1 MSIVVHT
8 ENAVSTLEAERDR
21 LEEGLS
27 ALIKTLG
34 EYQDIVEGDNALVR
48 AIQGIAHSVKADSR
62 ILLEEDR
69 LLRLGI
75 VGQIKAGKS
84 SLLNLLLFDGQEVLP
99 QAATPMTA
107 SLTHIVKSDRNEI
120 EVEYYSREDWEEIK
134 RHASEYQKMRDQQK
148 NSPTDFLQASHELVE
163 MVKQNRLTVASY
175 LGTTE
180 VLPTSVENL
189 NRELCRLVG
198 AEGELTPLVKG
209 ITIRCSQGIPDLDIV
224 DTPGINDPIV
234 SRSRETKKLLG
245 QCDAVLLLSYAA
257 QFMTSED
264 ADFLQERVPQEGISR
279 RLLIGSKF
287 DSALIDAS
295 KKHRGNLQEARE
307 TLLYDLS
314 AHAKDTLEQSNDK
327 DRSLVIKQED
337 ILFTSAICAILAIK
351 PVSQWSEE
359 KRDYFDNLRCAYPD
373 WLDEPE
379 GDEID
384 ENTRKTLEMLGN
396 RQAIDEHLSKVRR
409 EDKDQMIL
417 NRMQGFL
424 QKKRDG
430 AVEDL
435 EELITD
441 LSEMCKE
448 LRESDLEGIQRH
460 LEAVDEMEKEVGD
473 KVSDTWEELIDKQA
487 IGFDR
492 LREAKRAEARKAR
505 EEIREAVETHT
516 KEGRRKRLR
525 GKWNWL
531 RLRSQYETYT
541 YKEKV
546 LEVSAARGAIEDM
559 SEELDDE
566 MKKLSKDLFSR
577 DFAHRASKRILE
589 VISEELSSEVAYSIK
604 PTTIKHSVRQTI
616 DKIAEQARRDIG
628 RQKLFSPLDMK
639 LSTDANIGQG
649 QATELV
655 KSIGNQVDQW
665 VNQARDQIETVIV
678 EAKKALVPAA
688 TRELKSYLN
697 YLKQDI
703 EKREFKLQRY
713 KLAIDQLEQ
722 HLRELKQNG
731 AKK

>member
-1 MSIVVHT
+1 MSIGVHT
-8 ENAVSTLEAERDR
+8 ENEVSALGGERDLLEESLSELTKTLE
-21 LEEGLS
+21 
-27 ALIKTLG
+27 

-48 AIQGIAHSVKADSR
+48 AIQGIAHSVEMDSR

-107 SLTHIVKSDRNEI
+107 SLTHIVKSDKDEI
-120 EVEYYSREDWEEIK
+120 EVEYYSHEDWEEIK
-134 RHASEYQKMRDQQK
+134 RHASEYQKMQDQQK

-163 MVKQNRLTVASY
+163 MVKKNRLMVASY

-198 AEGELTPLVKG
+198 AEGELTPLVKS
-209 ITIRCSQGIPDLDIV
+209 ITIRCDQGVPDLDII

-234 SRSRETKKLLG
+234 SRSRETKKSLG

-257 QFMTSED
+257 QFINSED
-264 ADFLQERVPQEGISR
+264 ADFFQERVPQEGISR
-279 RLLIGSKF
+279 CLLIGSKF
-287 DSALIDAS
+287 DSVLIDAS
-295 KKHRGNLQEARE
+295 KKHRGNLQEAME
-307 TLLYDLS
+307 TVLYDL
-314 AHAKDTLEQSNDK
+314 ADHAKDTLEQSSDK

-337 ILFTSAICAILAIK
+337 ILFTSAMCAILATK

-359 KRDYFDNLRCAYPD
+359 ERDYFDNLRRAYPD

-384 ENTRKTLEMLGN
+384 ENTIKTLERLGN
-396 RQAIDEHLSKVRR
+396 RQAINEHLGEVRR
-409 EDKDQMIL
+409 DKVPIIL
-417 NRMQGFL
+417 NRMQDFL
-424 QKKRDG
+424 QEKRDG
-430 AVEDL
+430 VVEDL

-441 LSEMCKE
+441 LGEMHKE
-448 LRESDLEGIQRH
+448 LRESDLEGIQKQQ
-460 LEAVDEMEKEVGD
+460 EAVDEMEKEVGD

-492 LREAKRAEARKAR
+492 LREAKRAEAKKAR

-531 RLRSQYETYT
+531 RFRSQYETYT

-559 SEELDDE
+559 SDELDDE
-566 MKKLSKDLFSR
+566 MKKLSKNLFSR
-577 DFAHRASKRILE
+577 DFARRASKQILE
-589 VISEELSSEVAYSIK
+589 VISEELSSEVAHAIK
-604 PTTIKHSVRQTI
+604 PTVIKYSVRQTI
-616 DKIAEQARRDIG
+616 DKIAEQARRNIG
-628 RQKLFSPLDMK
+628 KQKPSFSVNIE
-639 LSTDANIGQG
+639 LSEDANRGQE
-649 QATELV
+649 QASKLV
-655 KSIGNQVDQW
+655 KSISEQVDQW
-665 VNQARDQIETVIV
+665 INQARDQVETTIV

-688 TRELKSYLN
+688 TRELKSYLD

-713 KLAIDQLEQ
+713 KLAMDRLEQ
-722 HLRELKQNG
+722 NLRELKQN
-731 AKK
+731 KS

>member
-1 MSIVVHT
+1 M
-8 ENAVSTLEAERDR
+8 
-21 LEEGLS
+21 
-27 ALIKTLG
+27 IKTLG
-34 EYQDIVEGDNALVR
+34 EYQDIVEEDNALVR

-163 MVKQNRLTVASY
+163 MVKKNRLSVASY

-180 VLPTSVENL
+180 VLPTSLENL

-198 AEGELTPLVKG
+198 AEGEQTPLVKS
-209 ITIRCSQGIPDLDIV
+209 ITIRCDQGVPDLDII

-257 QFMTSED
+257 QFINSED
-264 ADFLQERVPQEGISR
+264 ADFFQERIPKEGISR
-279 RLLIGSKF
+279 CLLIGSKF
-287 DSALIDAS
+287 DSVLIDAS
-295 KKHRGNLQEARE
+295 KKHRGNLQEAME
-307 TLLYDLS
+307 TVLYDL
-314 AHAKDTLEQSNDK
+314 ADHAKDTLEQSSDK

-337 ILFTSAICAILAIK
+337 ILFTSAMCAILATK

-359 KRDYFDNLRCAYPD
+359 ERDYFDNLRRAYPD

-384 ENTRKTLEMLGN
+384 ENTIKTLERLGN
-396 RQAIDEHLSKVRR
+396 RQAINEHLSEVRR
-409 EDKDQMIL
+409 DKDPIIL
-417 NRMQGFL
+417 NKMQDFL
-424 QKKRDG
+424 QEKRDG
-430 AVEDL
+430 VVEDL

-441 LSEMCKE
+441 LGEMHKE
-448 LRESDLEGIQRH
+448 LRESDLEGIQKQQ
-460 LEAVDEMEKEVGD
+460 EAVDEMEKEVGD

-492 LREAKRAEARKAR
+492 LREAKRAEAKKAR

-531 RLRSQYETYT
+531 RFRSQYETYT
-541 YKEKV
+541 YEEKV

-559 SEELDDE
+559 SDELDDE
-566 MKKLSKDLFSR
+566 MKKLSKNLFSR
-577 DFAHRASKRILE
+577 DFARRASKQILE
-589 VISEELSSEVAYSIK
+589 VISEELSSEVAHAIK
-604 PTTIKHSVRQTI
+604 PTIIKYSVRQTI
-616 DKIAEQARRDIG
+616 DKIAERARGNIG
-628 RQKLFSPLDMK
+628 EQKLSFSTNIE
-639 LSTDANIGQG
+639 LSEDANRGQE
-649 QATELV
+649 QTSKLV
-655 KSIGNQVDQW
+655 KSISEQVDQW
-665 VNQARDQIETVIV
+665 INQARNQVETTIV

-688 TRELKSYLN
+688 TKELKSYLD

-703 EKREFKLQRY
+703 EKREFTLQRY
-713 KLAIDQLEQ
+713 KLAMDRLEQ
-722 HLRELKQNG
+722 HLRELKQN
-731 AKK
+731 KP